1 VQDICRGKEDAMVSR
16 CCAVLLLLGL
26 ITVGS
31 LSLPRPSG
39 ADTLVQQNVDTR
51 VVLAFRV
58 GQAALQSWVPAPRRA
73 ALTHFW

>member
-1 VQDICRGKEDAMVSR
+1 MVSR

-51 VVLAFRV
+51 VVLAVPCRASRPAELGAGAKEGGSYAFLV
-58 GQAALQSWVPAPRRA
+58 NAARKPL
-73 ALTHFW
+73 